1 MSTEIEIKQ
10 IEETLNYS
18 FPQLYKEFLLK
29 LEPNQV
35 YEVNNLG
42 IYLYSINDLIERNET
57 YEVPEYEPDYFL
69 IGQDGD
75 LAFFIKK
82 DNSEQIFSND
92 LGALGSLDME
102 NESKDI
108 NELLT
113 RKG

>member
-1 MSTEIEIKQ
+1 MSTEIGIKR
-10 IEETLNYS
+10 IEKTLNYS
-18 FPQLYKEFLLK
+18 FPRLYREFLLK
-29 LEPNQV
+29 LESGQV

-42 IYLYSINDLIERNET
+42 IYLYGINDLIERNET
-57 YEVPEYEPDYFL
+57 YEVLEYEPDYFL

-75 LAFFIKK
+75 LAYFIKK

-113 RKG
+113 RKS

>member
-1 MSTEIEIKQ
+1 
-10 IEETLNYS
+10 
-18 FPQLYKEFLLK
+18 
-29 LEPNQV
+29 
-35 YEVNNLG
+35 NLG
-42 IYLYSINDLIERNET
+42 IYLYGINDLIERNET
-57 YEVPEYEPDYFL
+57 YEVLEYEPDYFL

-75 LAFFIKK
+75 LAYFIKK

-113 RKG
+113 RKS